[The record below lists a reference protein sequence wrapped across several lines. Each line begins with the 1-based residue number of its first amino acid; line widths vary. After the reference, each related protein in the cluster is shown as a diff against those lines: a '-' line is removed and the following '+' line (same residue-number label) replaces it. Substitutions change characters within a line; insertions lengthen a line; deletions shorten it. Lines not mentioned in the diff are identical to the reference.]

1 MPIDAEV
8 EAAVAAMR
16 SVRTTGA
23 RVHEEVLRAYAI
35 TAVQAPE
42 NARREDFVRR
52 AGLNNKPDA
61 AVNGGMTECPGP
73 PATDGQPPAAERAG
87 RDLPSPFSVG

>member
-35 TAVQAPE
+35 AAVQAAE

-73 PATDGQPPAAERAG
+73 PATDGQPPAAER
-87 RDLPSPFSVG
+87 

>member
-16 SVRTTGA
+16 TVRTTGA
-23 RVHEEVLRAYAI
+23 KVHEEVVRAYAI
-35 TAVQAPE
+35 AAVQAAE

-52 AGLNNKPDA
+52 AGLNNKPA
-61 AVNGGMTECPGP
+61 AAANGGLTECPGP
-73 PATDGQPPAAERAG
+73 PATDGQAPAAAR
-87 RDLPSPFSVG
+87 